1 MLFALGLTWC
11 SSVVI
16 GQFRSLG
23 NVMICFCQLSRKDFL
38 FGNVILVKYSAYLK
52 YQKNNS
58 PASVYDFP
66 LTRSAWVFDQL
77 KREESTIEA
86 LCERNTALAFCLRGV
101 HCLLSLSICFSES
114 NPKLTSI

>member
-1 MLFALGLTWC
+1 MMLFALGLTWC

-16 GQFRSLG
+16 GQFRSVG

-38 FGNVILVKYSAYLK
+38 FGNVLLVKYSTYLK

-66 LTRSAWVFDQL
+66 LKRSAWVFDQL

-86 LCERNTALAFCLRGV
+86 LCERNTALEAKKTNLFLSKGR
-101 HCLLSLSICFSES
+101 SLSTFAINLFF
-114 NPKLTSI
+114 